1 MNLNNISILENSIYT
16 TPTEREELVNDTER
30 VTKLFVTTFL
40 GFIAMY
46 GSGKVKSSLATY
58 LRGEQKVTLRNI
70 GDDNN
75 DLSLVVKLAL
85 ESGVIRLQQARE
97 MTKLVYLLKK
107 LSIDSVDEVAILNLM
122 SPNIKIIKELDGRF
136 KSQYNRYL
144 SSEISIYEF
153 IYNLRTQIRA
163 DENLS
168 TEFKDIFIKYLPMLK
183 KKAGVTDDTDDTDD
197 TGSPIVTQIDA
208 TNLAKSVTP
217 VDIEAT
223 KTAEDK
229 VKDTAIADD
238 YDLTNHDTLQKIF
251 INAVSG
257 DAGSVLKSAGTTL
270 TKFPWA
276 DVVISDDV
284 AYAWYKNR
292 ATTSI
297 KDNYINR
304 LRVSPY
310 GRARSLRNALP
321 ARLTSDSL
329 YLRGLEV
336 ALNRGLDAFE
346 FFKETIQLW
355 QTNHEAFDGL
365 KKSFQAIQKK
375 LGNKSYNFF
384 LRVLDEG
391 YGNFKD
397 FNLSI
402 LYMLFSD
409 PTERYGL
416 SENQANKYFIDNF
429 DTFNT
434 KEKETIIKLI
444 IISDA
449 GYTGYGSRRFDDR
462 FDERKRK
469 YDNISASRESVVE
482 EFGLVW
488 NKLYNKL
495 EENDFYNSDFI
506 RSFEITTLKDL
517 DPDADPKNIYEYYK
531 GQQIQLVS
539 EENFSKLMQYVKSN
553 NLETDWLKSLGFWNE
568 IDNFVIS
575 NSPNAQNL
583 DLETL
588 FSLVTSARQL
598 STKEYEFIIRAIAT
612 YIVEKNKSNIFE
624 PHTIS
629 EFERI
634 TGNIANMFGHSVP
647 NDIFRIGFDRVLSPS
662 GVAII
667 TDIFSNYPPM
677 QVLVDI
683 NVTHSQAFSYF
694 IGDGRSNSSNVG
706 FNFTT
711 LSPNVNIDN
720 IIKGI
725 VSAGIEVAVYGTTG
739 ISYSITKDITALKN
753 MSNYIRVDSS
763 TLDSILGSNSQERIV
778 SGVLEEFI
786 KNKDS
791 ITIKAN
797 GYSYAA
803 LLRAIDHLPRSHNDL
818 IKEFIGVLDELE
830 IAAGIKGTVNTSKE
844 VLTMLITRG
853 IVDIGT
859 IDIDETNRLI
869 TTSSNLQGEFGEK
882 LIAHGLELQGDE
894 FITNAVARFESAPT
908 NTSAF
913 YDAIRDSN
921 PESLGVLEDALI
933 NSDSDAFI
941 GGFSDADNFAYF
953 KEGFV
958 EKLVKT
964 ANPEFKERFAKE
976 SLKRMALLEPKK
988 IANVIKSSKDI
999 VVTLLFNIND
1009 ESFNEIIE
1017 SDIPA
1022 SRKREIGMIYITR
1035 KMMKRVDF
1043 KSDLFDPKQSIV
1055 PMSDLSDERL
1065 VQILEY
1071 NDIKIETKGTRKRK
1085 TETYSEYLNRVAEES
1100 IESFVLGDVL
1110 ATVEELSEDM
1120 MNRRTVEYNKLHSNN
1135 KHGDVALKF
1144 VRTLSASPNL
1154 TRDTF
1159 QNFKDEHPGTGMI
1172 PVFHGTG
1179 SVAASMI
1186 MRKGFA
1192 VIDPSD
1198 ASASGRMLGNGI
1210 YFSDILDKSAQYV
1223 GDAGFTR
1230 GKGVRGYLLEM
1241 QATLGKEKKDYD
1253 SAGLDGS
1260 DRIIS
1265 PEWVVYDPGN
1275 QLSIK
1280 KAHEVI
1286 LVSKAEIEKLA
1297 ELNEEYKSDF
1307 IVPIK
1312 GFTNWIKPIKESFN
1326 VDLNKYSC
1334 TFVFRDGTIPLEGI
1348 ATPWRGINLPDNV
1361 HMESSALGT
1370 AITIYFD
1377 NPDIPLE
1384 DVYIVT
1390 NTREFI
1396 QEEGE
1401 VYKILTSIMDNNPL
1415 TY

>member
-1 MNLNNISILENSIYT
+1 MNLNNISILENSLYT
-16 TPTEREELVNDTER
+16 TPTEREELVNDKEQ
-30 VTKLFVTTFL
+30 VAKLFVTTFL

-58 LRGEQKVTLRNI
+58 LRDEQKVTLRNI

-75 DLSLVVKLAL
+75 DLSLVIKLAL
-85 ESGVIRLQQARE
+85 ESGVIRIQQARE

-107 LSIDSVDEVAILNLM
+107 LSIDTVDEVAILNLM
-122 SPNIKIIKELDGRF
+122 SPNIKLIKELDGRF

-163 DENLS
+163 DESLS

-183 KKAGVTDDTDDTDD
+183 KKAGVTDDTDDTD
-197 TGSPIVTQIDA
+197 SPIVTQTDA
-208 TNLAKSVTP
+208 TNLAKSPTP
-217 VDIEAT
+217 EDIEAT
-223 KTAEDK
+223 QAAEDK
-229 VKDTAIADD
+229 VKDTAVADD

-257 DAGSVLKSAGTTL
+257 DAKSVLKSVGTTL
-270 TKFPWA
+270 GKFPWA
-276 DVVISDDV
+276 DVAISDDV

-292 ATTSI
+292 STTSI

-310 GRARSLRNALP
+310 GRAKFSRNTLP
-321 ARLTSDSL
+321 ARLTGDSL

-336 ALNRGLDAFE
+336 ALNRGLDVFKFFE
-346 FFKETIQLW
+346 ETIQLW

-365 KKSFQAIQKK
+365 RHSFQAIQKK

-384 LRVLDEG
+384 LKVLDEG
-391 YGNFKD
+391 YGNIKD
-397 FNLSI
+397 LSVST

-416 SENQANKYFIDNF
+416 SEAEVIKYFIDNF

-434 KEKETIIKLI
+434 KEKETIVKLI
-444 IISDA
+444 IISNA
-449 GYTGYGSRRFDDR
+449 GYRAWNFDDR
-462 FDERKRK
+462 FDERKRT
-469 YDNISASRESVVE
+469 YDNISASRESIAE
-482 EFGLVW
+482 EFGLGW
-488 NKLYNKL
+488 MKFYAKL

-517 DPDADPKNIYEYYK
+517 DPDTDPKNIYEYYK

-553 NLETDWLKSLGFWNE
+553 NLETDWLKSLSSWNE
-568 IDNFVIS
+568 IDNLVIS
-575 NSPNAQNL
+575 NSPNSQNL

-588 FSLVTSARQL
+588 FSLVPSARQL
-598 STKEYEFIIRAIAT
+598 TTKEYEFIIRAIAT
-612 YIVEKNKSNIFE
+612 YVVEKNKSNIFK

-629 EFERI
+629 EFETI

-647 NDIFRIGFDRVLSPS
+647 NNIFRIGFDRMLSIK

-667 TDIFSNYPPM
+667 TDIFSKYEPM
-677 QVLVDI
+677 QVLIDI
-683 NVTHSQAFSYF
+683 NDTYAEAFSYLV
-694 IGDGRSNSSNVG
+694 GERRSFGSTVG

-711 LSPNVNIDN
+711 ELSPNTNIN
-720 IIKGI
+720 SIIRGI
-725 VSAGIEVAVYGTTG
+725 VSVGIEPVVYGTTG
-739 ISYSITKDITALKN
+739 LSYSITKDITHLKD
-753 MSNYIRVDSS
+753 MGRYVRADSS
-763 TLDSILGSNSQERIV
+763 VLDNVLGSNSKEKII
-778 SGVLEEFI
+778 SGVLKEFI
-786 KNKDS
+786 KISDS
-791 ITIKAN
+791 TKISYRGLSHKALVEL
-797 GYSYAA
+797 A
-803 LLRAIDHLPRSHNDL
+803 DHLPRSYNDL
-818 IKEFIGVLDELE
+818 LKEFIEVLDELE
-830 IAAGIKGTVNTSKE
+830 VAAAIAGTVNTSKE
-844 VLTMLITRG
+844 VLTMLVTRG

-859 IDIDETNRLI
+859 IDITEVNKLI
-869 TTSSNLQGEFGEK
+869 TPDNLRSEIGGK
-882 LIAHGLELQGDE
+882 IVDRGLELQGDE
-894 FITNAVARFESAPT
+894 FITSTVAKFEISST
-908 NTSAF
+908 NTSTF
-913 YDAIRDSN
+913 YDAVRESN

-933 NSDSDAFI
+933 NSSSYAFI
-941 GGFSDADNFAYF
+941 AGFSDTDNYASF
-953 KEGFV
+953 KDGFV
-958 EKLVKT
+958 KKIVET
-964 ANPEFKERFAKE
+964 ANPEFKEKFAKE
-976 SLKRMALLEPKK
+976 SLKRMTHLSPKK
-988 IANVIKSSKDI
+988 LASVIKNSKDI

-1009 ESFNEIIE
+1009 ESFDEIIE

-1022 SRKREIGMIYITR
+1022 ARKRELGTIYITR
-1035 KMMKRVDF
+1035 KMMKQVDF
-1043 KSDLFDPKQSIV
+1043 KADLFDSKQPIV
-1055 PMSDLSDERL
+1055 PMTDLSDERL

-1085 TETYSEYLNRVAEES
+1085 NETYSEYLNRVADES
-1100 IESFVLGDVL
+1100 IESFILGDVK
-1110 ATVEELSEDM
+1110 ATDEELSQDM

-1144 VRTLSASPNL
+1144 VRTLSASPEL

-1159 QNFKDEHPGTGMI
+1159 QKFKDEHPGTGMI

-1192 VIDPSD
+1192 VIDASD
-1198 ASASGRMLGNGI
+1198 ASATGRMLGNGI
-1210 YFSDILDKSAQYV
+1210 YFSDILDKAAQYV
-1223 GDAGFTR
+1223 GDAGFGR
-1230 GKGVRGYLLEM
+1230 SKGTRGYLLEM
-1241 QATLGKEKKDYD
+1241 QATLGKEKIDYD
-1253 SAGLDGS
+1253 AAGITGN
-1260 DRIIS
+1260 DRIVS

-1286 LVSKAEIEKLA
+1286 LVSKSEIEKLA
-1297 ELNEEYKSDF
+1297 EMNDLSEEYKSDF

-1334 TFVFRDGTIPLEGI
+1334 TFVFRDGTIPLGGI
-1348 ATPWRGINLPDNV
+1348 ATSWRDINLPDNV

-1396 QEEGE
+1396 QEDGE
-1401 VYKILTSIMDNNPL
+1401 VYKILTSIMDNDPL